1 VRLRLLRSGDH
12 PEGGERGGQGQRAD
26 CVPVRLRVWQRGRMQ
41 LWLHRRG
48 MFLRMQLI
56 LSTSTCVTRPAE
68 PAGDE

>member
-12 PEGGERGGQGQRAD
+12 PEGGERGGQGQRAG
-26 CVPVRLRVWQRGRMQ
+26 CVPVRLRVWQRGRMS

-56 LSTSTCVTRPAE
+56 DVDVDVCDAASRACR
-68 PAGDE
+68 